1 MDKKWKIINLI
12 LILISA
18 FTLTGFSPNQ
28 QAEEAVIRITQIDTS
43 NFPQVTVYVAVAD
56 GSGEPVG
63 VDPDRIRLMENE
75 NEIPADQIEGV
86 GEIDPVSVLL
96 AMDISGSM
104 LYAGKL
110 EAAKEAAKVFV
121 DQLRPSDRIGLLAFH
136 TEIFYVQPI
145 TTDRDL
151 IFSAIDGLKADQDT
165 VMYDALI
172 EGTSLLSEVSGRKA
186 IVAITDGLD
195 TLSQSAPEDVLEGI
209 GPTGLSIST
218 IGLGDPDQDLAE
230 YSAIDE
236 EALQYLAENAGGVY
250 GYANDQE
257 SLSQL
262 YQSFAVAFKSEY
274 QLTYTS
280 PSALRDGVNRA
291 LSVSLADA
299 PNINTGT
306 EGESIT
312 YNPGGL
318 VPEVSEP
325 VPLITFGAIMLGLLA
340 LLFVPGAIKLV
351 GKPTQ
356 KAPAKSKTAP
366 KKKPRIK
373 LKD

>member
-1 MDKKWKIINLI
+1 MWKKKIINSI
-12 LILISA
+12 LILLAYLS
-18 FTLTGFSPNQ
+18 LTGFSPNN
-28 QAEEAVIRITQIDTS
+28 QAEDPTIRITQIDTS
-43 NFPQVTVYVAVAD
+43 NFPQVTVYVTVRD
-56 GSGEPVG
+56 ENGEPVG
-63 VDPDRIRLMENE
+63 IDPARIRLLENE
-75 NEIPADQIEGV
+75 QLIPVDQIEGA
-86 GEIDPVSVLL
+86 GEIDPLTVLL

-104 LYAGKL
+104 LYAKKL

-121 DQLRPSDRIGLLAFH
+121 EGLRPADRVGLLAFH
-136 TEIFYVQPI
+136 TEITYVQPI
-145 TTDRDL
+145 TADRDL
-151 IFSAIDGLKADQDT
+151 ILKAIDDLEADQDT
-165 VMYDALI
+165 AMYDALG
-172 EGTSLLSEVSGRKA
+172 EGISILSEIGGRKA

-195 TLSQSAPEDVLEGI
+195 TLSQASPEDVLDQI
-209 GPTGLSIST
+209 GPAGLSIST

-257 SLSQL
+257 SLSEL
-262 YQSFAVAFKSEY
+262 YGSYAVGFKSEY

-291 LSVSLADA
+291 LSVSLADSA
-299 PNINTGT
+299 EFVAGGDQ
-306 EGESIT
+306 EGIT

-325 VPLITFGAIMLGLLA
+325 VPLVSFGAIMAGLVA
-340 LLFVPGAIKLV
+340 LLFIPGGIKLV
-351 GKPTQ
+351 
-356 KAPAKSKTAP
+356 SKTTKKELSPARTAV